1 MEWNLAGLMGVVEVV
16 GGLQMLKRKK
26 GFGRRAD
33 LLQMWGFEIT
43 KHSFYY
49 TLQTFG
55 PPLFV
60 QTFAD
65 VVRRLQT
72 FYI

>member
-1 MEWNLAGLMGVVEVV
+1 MIELVLS
-16 GGLQMLKRKK
+16 K
-26 GFGRRAD
+26 GFGRRD
-33 LLQMWGFEIT
+33 WKKQTL
-43 KHSFYY
+43 FYY
-49 TLQTFG
+49 TPQTFG
-55 PPLFV
+55 PPLLV